1 MIPYGRQSVDAA
13 DIEAV
18 VAVLQSDGVPQ
29 GAAIESFERADIDAV
44 VAVLQSDWLTQGP
57 TIERFERAMAE
68 RCQADFAVAV
78 CNATA
83 ALHIA
88 CVAAG
93 LGPGDRLWT
102 TPNTFLASANCG
114 RYCGADV
121 DFVDIDPLTWNL
133 DAEVLASKLE
143 AAEQQGTLP
152 KVLVAVAFAG
162 QSCDM
167 RRIAELAERY
177 NFTVIEDASH
187 AVGAS
192 YAGRPVGCGE
202 FAAMTVFSFH
212 PVKIITSAEG
222 GMVLTNRADLAE
234 RLQRLRCHGMTRDP
248 AQMIGP
254 THGPWY
260 YQQVELGFNYRIT
273 DLQAA
278 LGLSQ
283 MSRLDAFVARRREL
297 AARYERLLAY
307 LPVTLPS
314 AQAEAESAWHLYVI
328 RLQTERIG
336 RSHREV
342 FEGLRAAG
350 IGVNLHYIPLHLQ
363 PYYRDLGFAEGDFP
377 EAERY
382 YAEAISLPMFPLL
395 SAEQQDHVV
404 EQLRRLTE

>member
-1 MIPYGRQSVDAA
+1 MIPYGRQSLDQA
-13 DIEAV
+13 DV
-18 VAVLQSDGVPQ
+18 
-29 GAAIESFERADIDAV
+29 DAV

-57 TIERFERAMAE
+57 TIERFEQAMAE

-88 CVAAG
+88 CLAAG

-102 TPNTFLASANCG
+102 TRNTFLASANCG

-133 DAEVLASKLE
+133 DAHALKAKLQ
-143 AAEQQGTLP
+143 AAEDSGTLP
-152 KVLVAVAFAG
+152 KVLVAVAFSG

-167 RRIAELAERY
+167 RMIAGLAERY
-177 NFTVIEDASH
+177 GFTVIEDASH

-222 GMVLTNRADLAE
+222 GMVLTNSPHLAE
-234 RLQRLRCHGMTRDP
+234 RLQRLRSHGMTRDP
-248 AQMIGP
+248 QHMTEP
-254 THGPWY
+254 SHGPWY

-283 MSRLDAFVARRREL
+283 LGKLDGFIERRREL
-297 AARYERLLAY
+297 VARYDRLLAY
-307 LPVTLPS
+307 LPLTLPS
-314 AQAEAESAWHLYVI
+314 IQPEAESAWHLYVV
-328 RLQTERIG
+328 RLQTERISL
-336 RSHREV
+336 SHRQV
-342 FEGLRAAG
+342 FEALRAAG
-350 IGVNLHYIPLHLQ
+350 VGVNLHYIPVHLQ
-363 PYYRDLGFAEGDFP
+363 PYYRDLGFSEGDFP
-377 EAERY
+377 QAERY
-382 YAEAISLPMFPLL
+382 YTEAISLPMFPLL
-395 SAEQQDHVV
+395 SDEQQDYVV
-404 EQLRRLTE
+404 EQLRRLVLEE

>member
-1 MIPYGRQSVDAA
+1 MIPYGRQSLD
-13 DIEAV
+13 
-18 VAVLQSDGVPQ
+18 Q
-29 GAAIESFERADIDAV
+29 ADIDAV

-57 TIERFERAMAE
+57 TIERFEQAMAD

-88 CVAAG
+88 CLAAG

-114 RYCGADV
+114 RYCGAEV

-133 DAEVLASKLE
+133 DAYALKARLE
-143 AAEQQGTLP
+143 AAEDNGTLP
-152 KVLVAVAFAG
+152 KVLVAVAFSG

-167 RRIAELAERY
+167 RMIAELAERY
-177 NFTVIEDASH
+177 AFTVIEDASH

-192 YAGRPVGCGE
+192 YAGRPVGCGD

-222 GMVLTNRADLAE
+222 GMVLTNRRDLAE
-234 RLQRLRCHGMTRDP
+234 RLQRLRSHGMTRDP
-248 AQMIGP
+248 QHMTEAS
-254 THGPWY
+254 HGPWY

-283 MSRLDAFVARRREL
+283 LNKLDGFIERRREL
-297 AARYERLLAY
+297 AARYDRLLAS
-307 LPVTLPS
+307 LPLTLPS
-314 AQAEAESAWHLYVI
+314 PQSEAESAWHLYVV
-328 RLQTERIG
+328 RLQLDRINL
-336 RSHREV
+336 SHRQM

-350 IGVNLHYIPLHLQ
+350 VGVNLHYIPVHLQ
-363 PYYRDLGFAEGDFP
+363 PYYRDQGFAEGDFP
-377 EAERY
+377 QAERY
-382 YAEAISLPMFPLL
+382 YAEAISLPLFPLL
-395 SAEQQDHVV
+395 SDEQQDFVV

>member
-1 MIPYGRQSVDAA
+1 MIPYGRQSLD
-13 DIEAV
+13 
-18 VAVLQSDGVPQ
+18 Q
-29 GAAIESFERADIDAV
+29 ADIDAV

-57 TIERFERAMAE
+57 TIERFEQAMAE

-88 CVAAG
+88 CLAAG

-114 RYCGADV
+114 RYCGAQV

-133 DAEVLASKLE
+133 DTHALKAKLE
-143 AAEQQGTLP
+143 TAEENNTLP
-152 KVLVAVAFAG
+152 KVLVAVAFSG

-167 RRIAELAERY
+167 RMIAELAERY
-177 NFTVIEDASH
+177 GFTVIEDASH

-222 GMVLTNRADLAE
+222 GMVLTNRPELAE
-234 RLQRLRCHGMTRDP
+234 RLQRLRSHGMTRDP
-248 AQMIGP
+248 QHMTEP
-254 THGPWY
+254 SHGPWY

-283 MSRLDAFVARRREL
+283 LSKLDGFIERRREL
-297 AARYERLLAY
+297 VARYERLLAH
-307 LPVTLPS
+307 LPLTLPGI
-314 AQAEAESAWHLYVI
+314 QPEAESAWHLYVV
-328 RLQTERIG
+328 RLQTDRISL
-336 RSHREV
+336 SHRQV

-350 IGVNLHYIPLHLQ
+350 VGVNLHYIPVHLQ
-363 PYYRDLGFAEGDFP
+363 PYYRDLGFAEGEFP
-377 EAERY
+377 LAERY
-382 YAEAISLPMFPLL
+382 YAEAISLPLFPLL
-395 SAEQQDHVV
+395 SDEQQDYVV

>member
-1 MIPYGRQSVDAA
+1 MIPYGRQSLD
-13 DIEAV
+13 
-18 VAVLQSDGVPQ
+18 Q
-29 GAAIESFERADIDAV
+29 ADIDAV
-44 VAVLQSDWLTQGP
+44 VAVLQSEWLTQGP
-57 TIERFERAMAE
+57 TIERFEQAMAE

-88 CVAAG
+88 CLAAG

-114 RYCGADV
+114 RYCGAEV

-133 DAEVLASKLE
+133 DAYALKAKLE
-143 AAEQQGTLP
+143 AAEDNGTLP
-152 KVLVAVAFAG
+152 KVLVAVAFSG

-167 RRIAELAERY
+167 RMIAELAERY
-177 NFTVIEDASH
+177 GFTIIEDASH
-187 AVGAS
+187 AVGAT
-192 YAGRPVGCGE
+192 YAGRPVGCGD

-222 GMVLTNRADLAE
+222 GMVLTNRRDLAE
-234 RLQRLRCHGMTRDP
+234 RLQRLRSHGMTRDP
-248 AQMIGP
+248 GQMTEP
-254 THGPWY
+254 SHGPWY
-260 YQQVELGFNYRIT
+260 YQQIELGFNYRIT

-283 MSRLDAFVARRREL
+283 LNKLNAFIERRREL

-307 LPVTLPS
+307 LPLTLPS
-314 AQAEAESAWHLYVI
+314 PQPEAESAWHLYVV
-328 RLQTERIG
+328 RLQLDRINL
-336 RSHREV
+336 SHRQV

-350 IGVNLHYIPLHLQ
+350 VGVNVHYIPLHLQ

-377 EAERY
+377 QAERY
-382 YAEAISLPMFPLL
+382 YAEAISLPLYPLL
-395 SAEQQDHVV
+395 SDEHQDYVV

>member
-1 MIPYGRQSVDAA
+1 MIPYG
-13 DIEAV
+13 
-18 VAVLQSDGVPQ
+18 LQSLDQ
-29 GAAIESFERADIDAV
+29 ADIDAV

-57 TIERFERAMAE
+57 TIERFEQAMAE

-88 CVAAG
+88 CLAAG
-93 LGPGDRLWT
+93 LGQGDRLWT

-114 RYCGADV
+114 RYCGAEV
-121 DFVDIDPLTWNL
+121 DFVDIDPQTWNL
-133 DAEVLASKLE
+133 DACTLAAKLE
-143 AAEQQGTLP
+143 AAERDGTLP
-152 KVLVAVAFAG
+152 KVLVAVAFSG

-167 RRIAELAERY
+167 RMIAELAERY
-177 NFTVIEDASH
+177 GFLVIEDASH

-222 GMVLTNRADLAE
+222 GMVLTNRPELAE
-234 RLQRLRCHGMTRDP
+234 RLQRLRSHGMTRDP
-248 AQMIGP
+248 QQMTEP
-254 THGPWY
+254 SHGPWY

-283 MSRLDAFVARRREL
+283 LSKLDGFIARRREL
-297 AARYERLLAY
+297 AARYDRLLAY
-307 LPVTLPS
+307 LPLILPS
-314 AQAEAESAWHLYVI
+314 AQPEAESAWHLYVV
-328 RLQTERIG
+328 RLQTDRIN
-336 RSHREV
+336 RSHRQV

-350 IGVNLHYIPLHLQ
+350 IGVNLHYIPVHLQ

-377 EAERY
+377 QAERY

-395 SAEQQDHVV
+395 SDEQQDFVA
-404 EQLRRLTE
+404 EQLRRLVHEE